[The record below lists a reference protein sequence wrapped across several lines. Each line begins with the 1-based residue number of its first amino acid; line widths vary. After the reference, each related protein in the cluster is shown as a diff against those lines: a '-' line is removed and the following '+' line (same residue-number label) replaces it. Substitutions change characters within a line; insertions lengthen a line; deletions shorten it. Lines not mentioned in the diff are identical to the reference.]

1 MFEYVLK
8 CYNNLKLL
16 ILESEFMHNF
26 FSVDDEDSSQQ
37 NYGKR
42 GRGGFRGRGG
52 RRGRGRW

>member
-1 MFEYVLK
+1 M
-8 CYNNLKLL
+8 
-16 ILESEFMHNF
+16 ILESEFNQSIHEF
-26 FSVDDEDSSQQ
+26 FFLLSVDDEDSSQQ

>member
-1 MFEYVLK
+1 MF
-8 CYNNLKLL
+8 NNFTNLNSC
-16 ILESEFMHNF
+16 IF

-52 RRGRGRW
+52 RRGRDRW

>member
-1 MFEYVLK
+1 
-8 CYNNLKLL
+8 
-16 ILESEFMHNF
+16 MHI

-52 RRGRGRW
+52 RRGRDRW

>member
-8 CYNNLKLL
+8 CY
-16 ILESEFMHNF
+16 IIFESEFIYSF